1 MRFWGRVAA
10 LCLVTTAAAAQE
22 HPGTITTHA
31 TARARLANT
40 VADVGLGIEAHGRT
54 VAAVQ
59 QALSAGSAT
68 LLAQLRGAG
77 AERLRTDQ
85 VGVTPDTSR
94 TDNTAERILGY
105 TGQLRVSFRVPAEK
119 LGDVLGMALANGA
132 NTVDSTVLAPRE
144 TEVEA
149 ARQGLAASAVR
160 TALAEARAVAEAAGY
175 RVAGVQEILVDP
187 GAGMPLQRPRPM
199 FAAARAGTPAP
210 VATEP
215 GDSEVA
221 ATVSV
226 VTTIQPGG
234 EPPRP

>member
-1 MRFWGRVAA
+1 M
-10 LCLVTTAAAAQE
+10 
-22 HPGTITTHA
+22 
-31 TARARLANT
+31 
-40 VADVGLGIEAHGRT
+40 ADVGLGIEAHGRT

-175 RVAGVQEILVDP
+175 RVA
-187 GAGMPLQRPRPM
+187 
-199 FAAARAGTPAP
+199 ARAGDPGRSRRGDAAAAAAADVRRRPRGHAGAGGHRTRRQRGRRHRLGRDYHPARRRTSAAVTPSARSARTLPAP
-210 VATEP
+210 SRLASRRP
-215 GDSEVA
+215 A
-221 ATVSV
+221 ASSSS
-226 VTTIQPGG
+226 GWCA
-234 EPPRP
+234 